1 MIFHPVSRRSLLKA
15 FMAAGL
21 PMMPVA
27 RAVAEAVNSKD
38 ACTWC
43 AWRVRDQLR
52 TALRA
57 PRLFA

>member
-43 AWRVRDQLR
+43 ACVINWR

-57 PRLFA
+57 PCLFA